1 MVEQLGRNG
10 AALREA
16 LAAQGLDPGATRT
29 QVVPV
34 MVGDARRAVELC
46 ERALEARVFAQA
58 IRPPTVPDGTSRLR
72 LSVMANH
79 RADELL
85 AAAAVI
91 GEAAR
96 GLGLAAPSQRA
107 GAQSVSRLPRAA

>member
-1 MVEQLGRNG
+1 
-10 AALREA
+10 
-16 LAAQGLDPGATRT
+16 
-29 QVVPV
+29 
-34 MVGDARRAVELC
+34 
-46 ERALEARVFAQA
+46 
-58 IRPPTVPDGTSRLR
+58 
-72 LSVMANH
+72 
-79 RADELL
+79 L